1 MSIDYRSLLKDAYI
15 ELKALREKLA
25 AAPRA
30 EPLAI
35 IGLGCRLPGA
45 ANPDAFWRLLLNG
58 EWHAQEIPPERW
70 DMATYYDPSAG
81 KNGTISVKLA
91 CLLDEVDTFDAPFFG
106 ISPREARRIDPQ
118 QRLML
123 EIAWEALEYAGYN
136 PLALNG
142 SKTGVYIGVGNSDY
156 NVMQIE
162 PRDQIDAYV
171 GTGSSRSITAN
182 RISYTLNLRG
192 PSLVVDT
199 ACSSSLVALDMAAKS
214 LRTGEIDMALVGGVN
229 LILSPESSITFSQ
242 AQMLAADGRCKTFD
256 AKADGYVRGEG
267 AGAVVVKRLSD
278 ALKAGDNILAVVRGT
293 AVNQD
298 GRSNGL
304 TAPNGGA
311 QESVLRQA
319 LAEAELTPADVDYIE
334 AHGTGTSL
342 GDPIEMSA
350 LGRVYGSSHSAENP
364 LYVGSVKT
372 NIGHL
377 EAAAGIAG
385 LIKVA
390 LSLHH
395 GVIPAHLH
403 FETPSPYIAWDRL
416 PIKVPTEPT
425 HWPSQKTI
433 HRAGLSSFGFGGTNS
448 HVIVESA
455 PAVEPHQ
462 NIEYSQY
469 ILKLSAQNDMA
480 LQEMAAR
487 YAVALNEST
496 APLNDIAYTANVGR
510 TDFDQRLAVVGTNKD
525 EIRDLL
531 AQYARGETAPGLFSE
546 QFDPNRSP
554 EVVFLFTGQG
564 AQYAGMGRELYEA
577 EPVFRAALDQ
587 AAAILDEYLPTPL
600 LEVLFSSDSGL
611 IHETQYTQTALFAFE
626 YALAQLWLSWGIR
639 PAAMTGHSVGELV
652 AACVAG
658 VFSLEDA
665 LKLVA
670 ARGRLMQALPQIGGM
685 VAVFADEATVSPL
698 VQPYTDSVSIAAVNS
713 PSETVIS
720 GSQEALSAITALL
733 DVKNIRHRPLTVS
746 HAFHSPLMDTML
758 EDFRQVANTITY
770 HEPEIALVSNLTGEF
785 VASDMVT
792 TPDYWVR
799 HVRGT
804 VRFADG
810 LQSLYD
816 AGYRLFLEIGPRPV
830 LAAMGQRT
838 LPNTDAVWIPSFRPP
853 NFELTQMLSAL
864 ATLYVN
870 GASVAWEN
878 LYNGCPTPLPTYPFQ
893 RERYW
898 WLDGIE
904 MSDTPAKT
912 RRYEPRVLP
921 APVNRHVNGSAQKT
935 SDGSDFV
942 QVLAAAT
949 PKMRYDLMIDYLRTQ
964 IAQVLSMPIVKISPQ
979 HRFFDLGMDS
989 LMAEQIKNR
998 LQIDLDHTLS
1008 VTLVFD
1014 YPTIGKLADYL
1025 LRDILKLDDAAQR
1038 TRRTKKR
1045 DFAEPIA
1052 IVGMGCRFPGGA
1064 NTPEAY
1070 WQLLINGVDAI
1081 QDVPASRWNAD
1092 DYFDPDPA
1100 ALGKMYVKAGG
1111 FLNQPVD
1118 EFEPLFFGI
1127 SPREAASMDPQQR
1140 LLLEV
1145 TWEALENAGQ
1155 APSQLEGSRTGVF
1168 VGINTNDYQNLITAA
1183 GLDAIDATMATGN
1196 TFSAASGRISY
1207 ILGLQGPSMAID
1219 TACSSSLVSI
1229 HLAAQSLRSGECD
1242 LALAGGVNLMLSPM
1256 TTIALSK
1263 LRALSPDGRSKTFS
1277 NEADGYGRGEGAGI
1291 IVLKRLSDAQ
1301 ADGDTILALVRGSA
1315 VNQDGASGGLT
1326 VPNGPAQVAVI
1337 QAALTDSNFTP
1348 DAVDYVEAH
1357 GTGTI
1362 LGDPIEINSIVS
1374 ALSEGR
1380 SPEYPILIGSVKANI
1395 GHLEAAAGIAGVI
1408 KLVLALREHTLPSH
1422 LHFEQ
1427 PNQNIN
1433 WSGLPLQVLTEARV
1447 WESNG
1452 KSRIAGISSFGF
1464 SGTNAHLILEEAPAA
1479 PEIIATM
1486 ERPAHLL
1493 TLSARSETAL
1503 QTLVQRY
1510 HEALLKNSNISLAD
1524 VAFTTNAGRDHLN
1537 YRRAFLADSVDSL
1550 VKQLENP
1557 MPFAPIQ
1564 RELPPVAFLFT
1575 GQGAQ
1580 SPNMLRELFETS
1592 PTFRQTVEICAGILN
1607 DHMEVP
1613 LLSVLFPDDKNDTR
1627 IHQTAYTQPTLF
1639 VVEYALAQLWL
1650 SWGIEPDAL
1659 MGHSIGEYVAACLAG
1674 VFSLDDALKLV
1685 AARGRLMQA
1694 LPQNGGMAALFISE
1708 SDTQEILA
1716 LYDNSISIAGLNS
1729 PTETVISGLQSTLD
1743 EVLADCDALGLRYQR
1758 LQVSHAF
1765 HSALMEPMLAE
1776 FEAVANTVTYSPP
1789 HSPIIS
1795 NVTGQFATAEQITN
1809 AAYWAQHT
1817 RAAVR
1822 FADGLQTLHDNGARL
1837 FLEIGPRPTLTN
1849 MGQRVISDQAIRWLS
1864 SVHPRH
1870 SNWESM
1876 LTSLAT
1882 LYETGFAVNW
1892 HGFNADYPRRKVAL
1906 PTYPFERQRYW
1917 FEVPRK
1923 AIKTTQFDNS
1933 PSENL
1938 LGRRIRTP
1946 LKHQLYENFASANQG
1961 TIALYES
1968 RWLEM
1973 GAYVQMALEAAT
1985 SDQIVTNLIMQD
1997 WLRLTDDHAQTLQ
2010 TILTPG
2016 AENTTAVEI
2025 TTFDSVG
2032 DNWRSLA
2039 TAQLVPIRNSG
2050 DIPTLNNLQARIQQ
2064 PIDAVHHSDFQWE
2077 NVSVDG
2083 CFGNEGEIL
2092 AKLSLLQDR
2101 QIAALFSRA
2110 LSLIGDLS
2118 LIPVALESIIQYGAL
2133 PEAAWCH
2140 ISHEIG
2146 ERLTLTIYDEQGT
2159 VILIAHG
2166 IELAPLPAHISQQ
2179 AQWSTLNN
2187 WFYDIEWQ
2195 QKTLQPTNTPNAH
2208 WLIFATE
2215 GDREWISIF
2224 EAQGIDAQVISP
2236 GDTYKRI
2243 NSHHWQIKPS
2253 SREDMRRV
2261 LAEVEVPFDEVVY
2274 LWSAAETQTSLTID
2288 RLMNYQQSTL
2298 TAALNL
2304 TALLPEVTTGKPHLW
2319 LVTRGV
2325 EPVAQHP
2332 IGEAGLLQAP
2342 LWGLGRVMMLE
2353 HPESWGGLI
2362 DLEAI
2367 PPTNEAEILIREIN
2381 GGDGEDQIAYR
2392 ENKRYVPRLMQRD
2405 LHQQTLKSYHF
2416 RTDTSYLITGGLGK
2430 LGLNVAAWMVEQG
2443 ARNLILTSRQGL
2455 IQDDAKREAI
2465 RQLEAQGA
2473 IITIA
2478 AVDVTDTA
2486 HMETLFAKFGESLP
2500 PLAGIVHMAGV
2511 IQPQYIAEMSAE
2523 SLYAVLQS
2531 KVQGTWVLH
2540 TLSQNL
2546 NLDFFAQFSSAAA
2559 TWGSAMAGHYAA
2571 ANHFQDIFA
2580 HYRHAQNLPAQA
2592 INWGWWE
2599 GGGMVTAEEQ
2609 TYFEAIGL
2617 KTMPAQTALSALG
2630 HLLEQNTAQM
2640 TVAPV
2645 DWSRYKPVF
2654 EAKRTRPFLAE
2665 IRTESA
2671 NENKIIS
2678 TEGADLLADLAPLS
2692 ADERLTRMV
2701 EYLGAIISKILRLP
2715 STTNVDP
2722 GQGFFDLGM
2731 DSLTS
2736 VELKQTLERQFGLQL
2751 PATIAFEFATPD
2763 ALAIHLISLLLGD
2776 APVISTIS
2784 APAETTSADD
2794 DLDGLSDDEL
2804 LALLASELDDGI

>member
-1 MSIDYRSLLKDAYI
+1 MSVDYRSLLKDAYI
-15 ELKALREKLA
+15 ELKALREKLES
-25 AAPRA
+25 APHA

-45 ANPDAFWRLLLNG
+45 ASPDAFWHLLLNG
-58 EWHAQEIPPERW
+58 EWHAREIPLERW
-70 DMATYYDPSAG
+70 DMAAYYDPEAG
-81 KNGTISVKLA
+81 KSGSISVKLA

-123 EIAWEALEYAGYN
+123 EVAWEALEHAGYN

-156 NVMQIE
+156 NVMQVE
-162 PRDQIDAYV
+162 PKSQIDAYV

-192 PSLVVDT
+192 PSLIVDT

-214 LRTGEIDMALVGGVN
+214 LRAGEIDMALVGGVN

-242 AQMLAADGRCKTFD
+242 AQMLAPDGRCKTFD
-256 AKADGYVRGEG
+256 ARADGYVRGEG
-267 AGAVVVKRLSD
+267 AGAVIVKRLSD

-311 QESVLRQA
+311 QESVIRQA
-319 LAEAELTPADVDYIE
+319 LAEAKLTPADIDYVE

-350 LGRVYGSSHSAENP
+350 LGRVYGSGHSAENP
-364 LYVGSVKT
+364 LLVGSVKT

-385 LIKVA
+385 LIKVV

-395 GVIPAHLH
+395 GLIPPHLH

-416 PIKVPTEPT
+416 PVQVPTEQT
-425 HWPSQKTI
+425 KWPEQKTI
-433 HRAGLSSFGFGGTNS
+433 HRAGISSFGFGGTNS

-455 PAVEPHQ
+455 PPVEPRQ
-462 NIEYSQY
+462 NVEHSQY
-469 ILKLSAQNDMA
+469 ILKLSALDNMA
-480 LQEMAAR
+480 LQEMAGR
-487 YAVALNEST
+487 YATALAESN

-510 TDFDQRLAVVGTNKD
+510 ADFEQRLAVVGANKH
-525 EIRDLL
+525 ELSELL
-531 AQYARGETAPGLFSE
+531 ALFARNETNPTLFSGH
-546 QFDPNRSP
+546 FDPNRSP

-564 AQYAGMGRELYEA
+564 AQYVDMGRELYES
-577 EPVFRAALDQ
+577 EPVFRESLDQ

-600 LEVLFSSDSGL
+600 LEVLFSAESSL
-611 IHETQYTQTALFAFE
+611 IDETQYTQTALFALE
-626 YALAQLWLSWGIR
+626 YALAQLWLSWGIQ
-639 PAAMTGHSVGELV
+639 PAAMTGHSIGELV
-652 AACVAG
+652 AACLAG

-670 ARGRLMQALPQIGGM
+670 ARGKLMQALPRIGGM
-685 VAVFADEATVSPL
+685 VAVFADEATVAPL
-698 VQPYTDSVSIAAVNS
+698 AQPYSDSVSIAAVNS

-720 GSQEALSAITALL
+720 GAQESLSAITAQLE
-733 DVKNIRHRPLTVS
+733 VQAIRYRALTVS
-746 HAFHSPLMDTML
+746 HAFHSPLMDAML
-758 EDFRQVANTITY
+758 DDFHEVAESITY
-770 HEPEIALVSNLTGEF
+770 HMPEIPLISNLTGEF
-785 VASDMVT
+785 VASETVT
-792 TPDYWVR
+792 TPDYWVE

-804 VRFADG
+804 VRFAEG
-810 LQSLYD
+810 LLTLHS

-830 LAAMGQRT
+830 LSAMGQRT
-838 LPNTDAVWIPSFRPP
+838 LPDSDAVWIPSLRPQRSDM
-853 NFELTQMLSAL
+853 TQMLSAL
-864 ATLYVN
+864 AMLYVN

-878 LYNGCPTPLPTYPFQ
+878 LYAGRPTPLPTYPFQ

-904 MSDTPAKT
+904 ISYTPTEA

-921 APVNRHVNGSAQKT
+921 AAVNGHINGSAPKQA
-935 SDGSDFV
+935 DGSDFV
-942 QVLAAAT
+942 QALAAAT
-949 PKMRYDLMIDYLRTQ
+949 PKLRHDLLIDYLRTQ
-964 IAQVLSMPIVKISPQ
+964 IAQVLSMPIGKISPQ

-989 LMAEQIKNR
+989 LMAEQVKNR
-998 LQIDLDHTLS
+998 LQIDLGHTLS

-1025 LRDILKLDDAAQR
+1025 LRDVLKLNDAAQR
-1038 TRRTKKR
+1038 TNRAKKR
-1045 DFAEPIA
+1045 DLAEPIA
-1052 IVGMGCRFPGGA
+1052 IVGLGCRFPGGA

-1081 QDVPASRWNAD
+1081 QDVPAGRWNAD
-1092 DYFDPDPA
+1092 EYFDPDPTTP
-1100 ALGKMYVKAGG
+1100 GKTYVKAGG

-1145 TWEALENAGQ
+1145 AWEALENAGI
-1155 APSQLEGSRTGVF
+1155 APSQLEGSRAGVF

-1207 ILGLQGPSMAID
+1207 IFGLQGPSMAVD

-1229 HLAAQSLRSGECD
+1229 HLAAQSLRNGECD

-1256 TTIALSK
+1256 TTVALSK

-1337 QAALTDSNFTP
+1337 QSALADSNLTP

-1362 LGDPIEINSIVS
+1362 LGDPIEINSLVS

-1380 SPEYPILIGSVKANI
+1380 SPERPILIGSVKANI

-1408 KLVLALREHTLPSH
+1408 KLILALRERTLPPH

-1433 WSGLPLQVLTEARV
+1433 WPELPLHVLTEARA
-1447 WESNG
+1447 WETNG

-1464 SGTNAHLILEEAPAA
+1464 SGTNAHLILEEAPAT
-1479 PEIIATM
+1479 PEIIVTM
-1486 ERPAHLL
+1486 ERPSHLV

-1503 QTLVQRY
+1503 RALAQRY
-1510 HEALLKNSNISLAD
+1510 HDTLLKNPNISLAD

-1537 YRRAFLADSVDSL
+1537 YRRAFLTDSVDVL
-1550 VKQLENP
+1550 VGQLENLNP
-1557 MPFAPIQ
+1557 PTPIQ

-1580 SPNMLRELFETS
+1580 SPNMLRELYETS
-1592 PTFRQTVEICAGILN
+1592 PTFRQTVDICAGILN

-1613 LLSVLFPDDKNDTR
+1613 LLSVLFPDGENDTR
-1627 IHQTAYTQPTLF
+1627 IHQTAYTQPALF

-1674 VFSLDDALKLV
+1674 VFSLDEALKLV

-1708 SDTQEILA
+1708 QDTQEILA
-1716 LYDNSISIAGLNS
+1716 LYNDSISIAGLNS
-1729 PTETVISGLQSTLD
+1729 PSETVISGLQSTLD
-1743 EVLADCDALGLRYQR
+1743 EVLADCDALALRYQR

-1776 FEAVANTVTYSPP
+1776 FEAIASTVTFNPP
-1789 HSPIIS
+1789 HIRIIS
-1795 NVTGQFATAEQITN
+1795 NVTGEFATAEQITN
-1809 AAYWAQHT
+1809 AAYWVQHT

-1822 FADGLQTLHDNGARL
+1822 FADGLQTLHQNGARL
-1837 FLEIGPRPTLTN
+1837 FLEVGPRPTLTN
-1849 MGQRVISDQAIRWLS
+1849 MGQRVITDQAVTWLS
-1864 SVHPRH
+1864 SAHPRR
-1870 SNWESM
+1870 SNWESL
-1876 LTSLAT
+1876 LTSLGT
-1882 LYETGFAVNW
+1882 LYEIGFTINW
-1892 HGFNADYPRRKVAL
+1892 RGFHADYPRRKVAL

-1917 FEVPRK
+1917 FEAPRK
-1923 AIKTTQFDNS
+1923 TAKAVQ
-1933 PSENL
+1933 SETSTSDSL

-1946 LKHQLYENFASANQG
+1946 LKQQIYENLTTADQG
-1961 TIALYES
+1961 TLTLYES

-1973 GAYVQMALEAAT
+1973 GAYVQIALEAAMPG
-1985 SDQIVTNLIMQD
+1985 QMVTNLALQD
-1997 WLRLTDDHAQTLQ
+1997 WLRLADGQTLQ
-2010 TILTPG
+2010 TILTPDG
-2016 AENTTAVEI
+2016 NIEI
-2025 TTFDSVG
+2025 TAYDAVG
-2032 DNWRSLA
+2032 DSWPSLA
-2039 TAQLVPIRNSG
+2039 TAQLVPVSDALNA
-2050 DIPTLNNLQARIQQ
+2050 PTLASLQARIQQ
-2064 PIDAVHHSDFQWE
+2064 PIETPYHPDLQWDSVVVDA
-2077 NVSVDG
+2077 
-2083 CFGNEGEIL
+2083 CFGNETEIL
-2092 AKLSLLQDR
+2092 ARLSGEM
-2101 QIAALFSRA
+2101 QIASLFSRA
-2110 LSLIGDLS
+2110 IALITE
-2118 LIPVALESIIQYGAL
+2118 LIPTSLETAVQFVTLQSHV
-2133 PEAAWCH
+2133 WCH
-2140 ISHEIG
+2140 ITRETG
-2146 ERLTLTIYDEQGT
+2146 ERLALTIYDEQG
-2159 VILIAHG
+2159 VLILTAHG
-2166 IELAPLPAHISQQ
+2166 VELAPLPAHIAQQ
-2179 AQWSTLNN
+2179 AQWSTLND
-2187 WFYDIEWQ
+2187 WFYEMEWQ
-2195 QKTLQPTNTPNAH
+2195 SKALNSASSATNTH
-2208 WLIFATE
+2208 WLIFANE
-2215 GDREWISIF
+2215 SDREWIAAF
-2224 EAQGIDAQVISP
+2224 EEAGIQTQIVLS

-2243 NSHHWQIKPS
+2243 DSTHWQINPN
-2253 SREDMRRV
+2253 SRDDMRRV
-2261 LAEVEVPFDEVVY
+2261 LTEASFDAAVY
-2274 LWSAAETQTSLTID
+2274 LWSAAEMQASLTVD
-2288 RLMNYQQSTL
+2288 RLLDYQQTTL

-2304 TALLPEVTTGKPHLW
+2304 AALLPQAAGAPRLW

-2342 LWGLGRVMMLE
+2342 MWGLGRVIMLE
-2353 HPESWGGLI
+2353 HPENWGGLI
-2362 DLEAI
+2362 DLDAA
-2367 PPTNEAEILIREIN
+2367 PQADEAEILIREIN
-2381 GGDGEDQIAYR
+2381 NNDGEDQTAYR
-2392 ENKRYVPRLMQRD
+2392 ANKRYVPRLMQRD
-2405 LHQQTLKSYHF
+2405 LYQQSLKSYNF
-2416 RTDTSYLITGGLGK
+2416 RADASYLITGGLGK
-2430 LGLNVAAWMVEQG
+2430 LGLNVAAWMVGQG
-2443 ARNLILTSRQGL
+2443 ARHLTLTSRRGL
-2455 IQDDAKREAI
+2455 AEDDPKWETI

-2473 IITIA
+2473 AITIA

-2486 HMETLFAKFGESLP
+2486 QMEALFSQFGDSLP
-2500 PLAGIVHMAGV
+2500 PLAGIVHMAGT

-2531 KVQGTWVLH
+2531 KVQGTWMLH
-2540 TLSQNL
+2540 NLSQNL

-2571 ANHFQDIFA
+2571 ANHFQDVFA
-2580 HYRHAQNLPAQA
+2580 HYRRAQNLPAQA

-2609 TYFEAIGL
+2609 IYFEAIGL

-2630 HLLEQNTAQM
+2630 HILAHDTVQM

-2665 IRTESA
+2665 IRAESTS
-2671 NENKIIS
+2671 ESKTIS
-2678 TEGADLLADLAPLS
+2678 AEGADLLAQLVSLS
-2692 ADERLTRMV
+2692 AEERLARMV

-2715 STTNVDP
+2715 ATASVDP
-2722 GQGFFDLGM
+2722 GQGFFELGM

-2763 ALAIHLISLLLGD
+2763 ALASHLLTLLLDD
-2776 APVISTIS
+2776 APVTSVTDI
-2784 APAETTSADD
+2784 PAETTDAND
-2794 DLDGLSDDEL
+2794 DLDGLSEDEL

>member
-25 AAPRA
+25 AAPHA

-35 IGLGCRLPGA
+35 IGLGCRFPGA

-58 EWHAQEIPPERW
+58 EWHAREIPPERW
-70 DMATYYDPSAG
+70 DMAAYFDPEIG
-81 KNGTISVKLA
+81 KSGSISVKLA

-142 SKTGVYIGVGNSDY
+142 SKTGVYIGVSNSDY

-162 PRDQIDAYV
+162 PKDQIDAYV

-192 PSLVVDT
+192 PSLIVDT

-319 LAEAELTPADVDYIE
+319 LAEAELTPADIDYIE

-350 LGRVYGSSHSAENP
+350 LGRVYSSGHSAENP
-364 LYVGSVKT
+364 LLVGSVKT

-385 LIKVA
+385 LIKVV

-395 GVIPAHLH
+395 GIIPAHLH

-416 PIKVPTEPT
+416 PIRVPTEQT
-425 HWPSQKTI
+425 NWPHQNTI
-433 HRAGLSSFGFGGTNS
+433 YRAGLSSFGFGGTNS

-455 PAVEPHQ
+455 PLVEPRQ
-462 NIEYSQY
+462 NLEHSEY
-469 ILKLSAQNDMA
+469 ILKLSALDNMA
-480 LQEMAAR
+480 LQDMAGR
-487 YAVALNEST
+487 YATALTESD
-496 APLNDIAYTANVGR
+496 ASLNDIAYTANVGR
-510 TDFDQRLAVVGTNKD
+510 ADFEQRLVVVGMDKNTLG
-525 EIRDLL
+525 ESL
-531 AQYARGETAPGLFSE
+531 ALFARNETSHTIFSG

-564 AQYAGMGRELYEA
+564 AQYVDMGRKLYEA
-577 EPVFRAALDQ
+577 EPIFRESLDQ

-600 LEVLFSSDSGL
+600 LDVLFSTDSSL
-611 IHETQYTQTALFAFE
+611 IDETQYTQTALFAFE
-626 YALAQLWLSWGIR
+626 YALAQLWLSWGVL

-652 AACVAG
+652 AACLAG

-670 ARGRLMQALPQIGGM
+670 ARGKLMQALPRNGGM
-685 VAVFADEATVSPL
+685 VAVFADEATVRPL
-698 VQPYTDSVSIAAVNS
+698 IQQYAESVSIAAVNS

-720 GSQEALSAITALL
+720 GAQEALSAITAQL
-733 DVKNIRHRPLTVS
+733 DVKNIRHRALTVS
-746 HAFHSPLMDTML
+746 HAFHSPLMDAML
-758 EDFRQVANTITY
+758 EDFRKVAKTITY
-770 HEPEIALVSNLTGEF
+770 HAPEIALISNLTGKF

-792 TPDYWVR
+792 TPDYWVQ

-810 LQSLYD
+810 LRSLFN
-816 AGYRLFLEIGPRPV
+816 AGYRLFLEIGPSPV
-830 LAAMGQRT
+830 LSGMGLRT
-838 LPNTDAVWIPSFRPP
+838 LSDTDAVWIPSLRPP
-853 NFELTQMLSAL
+853 RFELVQMLSSL

-878 LYNGCPTPLPTYPFQ
+878 LYDGCPTPLPTYPFQ

-904 MSDTPAKT
+904 MSDAPAET
-912 RRYEPRVLP
+912 RHYEPRILP
-921 APVNRHVNGSAQKT
+921 ASVNSHVNGSAPKQI
-935 SDGSDFV
+935 SGSDFV
-942 QVLAAAT
+942 QALATAT
-949 PKMRYDLMIDYLRTQ
+949 PKMRHDLLIDYLRTQ
-964 IAQVLSMPIVKISPQ
+964 IAQVLSMPIGKISPQ

-998 LQIDLDHTLS
+998 LQIDLGHTLS

-1038 TRRTKKR
+1038 TRRTKRR
-1045 DFAEPIA
+1045 DLTEPIA
-1052 IVGMGCRFPGGA
+1052 IIGIGCRFPGGA
-1064 NTPEAY
+1064 NTPEGY

-1081 QDVPASRWNAD
+1081 QDVPASRWNAN
-1092 DYFDPDPA
+1092 DYFDSDPA

-1111 FLNQPVD
+1111 FLSQPVD

-1145 TWEALENAGQ
+1145 AWEALENAGQ

-1183 GLDAIDATMATGN
+1183 GLDTIDATMATGN

-1277 NEADGYGRGEGAGI
+1277 NEADGYGRGEGAGV

-1301 ADGDTILALVRGSA
+1301 ANGDTILALVRGSA

-1337 QAALTDSNFTP
+1337 ESALADSNLTP
-1348 DAVDYVEAH
+1348 DAVDYIEAH

-1362 LGDPIEINSIVS
+1362 LGDPIEVNSLVA

-1380 SPEYPILIGSVKANI
+1380 SPDRPILIGSVKANI

-1408 KLVLALREHTLPSH
+1408 KLVLAMREHTLPPH

-1433 WSGLPLQVLTEARV
+1433 WSELPLQVLTEART
-1447 WESNG
+1447 WEANG
-1452 KSRIAGISSFGF
+1452 KTRIAGISSFGF
-1464 SGTNAHLILEEAPAA
+1464 SGTNAHIILEEALTA
-1479 PEIIATM
+1479 PEIIARM

-1503 QTLVQRY
+1503 QTLAQRY
-1510 HEALLKNSNISLAD
+1510 REYLLKNPNVSLAD

-1537 YRRAFLADSVDSL
+1537 YRRAFLADSVDTL

-1557 MPFAPIQ
+1557 NPFAQTQ
-1564 RELPPVAFLFT
+1564 RELPPITFLFT

-1607 DHMEVP
+1607 DHMDAP
-1613 LLSVLFPDDKNDTR
+1613 LLSVLFPDDENDMR
-1627 IHQTAYTQPTLF
+1627 IHQTAYTQPALF

-1650 SWGIEPDAL
+1650 AWGIEPDAL

-1685 AARGRLMQA
+1685 AARGRLMGA

-1708 SDTQEILA
+1708 ADTQEILA
-1716 LYDNSISIAGLNS
+1716 LYDNSISIAGVNS

-1776 FEAVANTVTYSPP
+1776 FEAVASTMTYSPP
-1789 HSPIIS
+1789 HTRIIS

-1809 AAYWAQHT
+1809 AAYWVQHT

-1822 FADGLQTLHDNGARL
+1822 FADGLQALYDNGARL

-1849 MGQRVISDQAIRWLS
+1849 IGQRVISDPAVSWLS
-1864 SVHPRH
+1864 SAHPRR

-1882 LYETGFAVNW
+1882 LYETGFNVNW
-1892 HGFNADYPRRKVAL
+1892 RGFNADYPRRKIAL

-1917 FEVPRK
+1917 FEAPRK
-1923 AIKTTQFDNS
+1923 IAKTAQVEISTSDS
-1933 PSENL
+1933 L

-1946 LKHQLYENFASANQG
+1946 LKQQLYENFVSADQG
-1961 TIALYES
+1961 TVTMYES
-1968 RWLEM
+1968 RWLEI
-1973 GAYVQMALEAAT
+1973 GAYAQMALEAV
-1985 SDQIVTNLIMQD
+1985 QPGQMVTNLVLQD
-1997 WLRLTDDHAQTLQ
+1997 WLRLTDNHAQTLQ
-2010 TILTPG
+2010 TILTPDV
-2016 AENTTAVEI
+2016 ENTTVLEI

-2032 DNWRSLA
+2032 DNWHSLA
-2039 TAQLVPIRNSG
+2039 TGQLAPASNSS
-2050 DIPTLNNLQARIQQ
+2050 DITTLAGLQARIQQ
-2064 PIDAVHHSDFQWE
+2064 PIDAAHHPDFQWE
-2077 NVSVDG
+2077 NVRVDA
-2083 CFGNEGEIL
+2083 CFGNAGEIL
-2092 AKLSLLQDR
+2092 AKLSGET
-2101 QIAALFSRA
+2101 QIAALFSRS
-2110 LSLIGDLS
+2110 LSLIGNVS
-2118 LIPVALESIIQYGAL
+2118 LIPVALESITQYSAL
-2133 PEAAWCH
+2133 SEVVWCH
-2140 ISHEIG
+2140 VTREIG

-2159 VILIAHG
+2159 IILVAYG

-2195 QKTLQPTNTPNAH
+2195 QKTLNTAKTTNAH

-2215 GDREWISIF
+2215 ADHEWISIF
-2224 EAQGIDAQVISP
+2224 EAQGIIAQIILP
-2236 GDTYKRI
+2236 GDTYERI
-2243 NSHHWQIKPS
+2243 DSHHWQINPS
-2253 SREDMRRV
+2253 SREDIRRV
-2261 LAEVEVPFDEVVY
+2261 LTEAVFDAVVY
-2274 LWSAAETQTSLTID
+2274 LWSAAETQTSLTFN
-2288 RLMNYQQSTL
+2288 RLMDYQQSTMA
-2298 TAALNL
+2298 AALNL
-2304 TALLPEVTTGKPHLW
+2304 AALLPEVTTGKPHLW

-2332 IGEAGLLQAP
+2332 VGEMGLLQAP

-2353 HPESWGGLI
+2353 HPENWGGLI

-2367 PPTNEAEILIREIN
+2367 PQANEAEILIREIN
-2381 GGDGEDQIAYR
+2381 GGDDEDQIAYR
-2392 ENKRYVPRLMQRD
+2392 SDKRYVPRLIQRD
-2405 LHQQTLKSYHF
+2405 LHQHTLKSYYF
-2416 RTDTSYLITGGLGK
+2416 RDDTSYLITGGLGK

-2443 ARNLILTSRQGL
+2443 ARHLTLTSRQGL
-2455 IQDDAKREAI
+2455 TQSDAKWEAI

-2478 AVDVTDTA
+2478 AVDVTGTDQ
-2486 HMETLFAKFGESLP
+2486 MEALFAQFGDTLP
-2500 PLAGIVHMAGV
+2500 SLAGIIHMAGV

-2540 TLSQNL
+2540 TLSQHL

-2571 ANHFQDIFA
+2571 ANHFQDVFA
-2580 HYRHAQNLPAQA
+2580 HYRRARNLPAQA

-2645 DWSRYKPVF
+2645 DWIRYKPVF
-2654 EAKRTRPFLAE
+2654 EARHTRPFLAE

-2678 TEGADLLADLAPLS
+2678 TEGADLLAQLAPLS
-2692 ADERLTRMV
+2692 AEMRLMRMV
-2701 EYLGAIISKILRLP
+2701 EYLGAIIGKILRLP
-2715 STTNVDP
+2715 AAANIDP
-2722 GQGFFDLGM
+2722 GQGFFELGM

-2763 ALAIHLISLLLGD
+2763 ALASHLLTLLLDD
-2776 APVISTIS
+2776 APVSSTIS
-2784 APAETTSADD
+2784 TPAETTSADD

-2804 LALLASELDDGI
+2804 LALLASELNNGI